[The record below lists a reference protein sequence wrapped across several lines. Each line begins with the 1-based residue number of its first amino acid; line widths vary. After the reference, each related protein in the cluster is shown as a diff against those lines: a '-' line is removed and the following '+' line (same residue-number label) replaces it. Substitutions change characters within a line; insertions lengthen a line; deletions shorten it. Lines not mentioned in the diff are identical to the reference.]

1 VSPVGRGVA
10 NYLRD
15 VIEAIDRIA
24 AYTHAQDFEAF
35 GESRITQDAVARN
48 FEVIG
53 EALRQLSQRHPD
65 YATAHPE
72 LPITAA
78 AGMRN
83 VIAHGYWT
91 VTVRT
96 MWDTI
101 RQQLPGLRATVA
113 GLLIQEGQAKS

>member
-53 EALRQLSQRHPD
+53 EALRQLSQRHPTTRQRIPSCRSPQRRAC
-65 YATAHPE
+65 AT
-72 LPITAA
+72 
-78 AGMRN
+78 
-83 VIAHGYWT
+83 
-91 VTVRT
+91 
-96 MWDTI
+96 
-101 RQQLPGLRATVA
+101 
-113 GLLIQEGQAKS
+113 

>member
-53 EALRQLSQRHPD
+53 GPCAS
-65 YATAHPE
+65 
-72 LPITAA
+72 
-78 AGMRN
+78 
-83 VIAHGYWT
+83 
-91 VTVRT
+91 
-96 MWDTI
+96 
-101 RQQLPGLRATVA
+101 
-113 GLLIQEGQAKS
+113 